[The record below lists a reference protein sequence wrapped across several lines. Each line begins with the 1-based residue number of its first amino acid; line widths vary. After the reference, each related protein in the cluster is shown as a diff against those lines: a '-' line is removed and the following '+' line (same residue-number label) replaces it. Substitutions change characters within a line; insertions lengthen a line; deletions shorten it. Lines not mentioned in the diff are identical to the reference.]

1 MVLVTLPEF
10 TALSDCLRPAVI
22 MLLVLLFEFIIFVAR
37 GLVDVGCIAS
47 YLVGIIVFV
56 FADGR

>member
-1 MVLVTLPEF
+1 
-10 TALSDCLRPAVI
+10 
-22 MLLVLLFEFIIFVAR
+22 VAR